1 LWNVTTGQRIET
13 YALVLPE
20 NSGQIFVN
28 GAAARHFQPGGS
40 VIIAAFCMTDE
51 EVKPQMIAVD
61 ERNRFVRF
69 LELEKG
75 VEENAH

>member
-1 LWNVTTGQRIET
+1 VECHQR
-13 YALVLPE
+13 P
-20 NSGQIFVN
+20 
-28 GAAARHFQPGGS
+28 

-51 EVKPQMIAVD
+51 EMTPQMIAVD

-69 LELEKG
+69 LELEKD